1 MTTTS
6 SDSERMQDRLRLIEE
21 MLITNPDDPFL
32 HYAAALEH
40 RKAGNTSKARVILSD
55 LMISQPE
62 YLGTYYQLGKILEQE
77 GQTENAVE
85 VYRKGK
91 QIAEMKNDVK
101 TLGELSEALMLLDED

>member
-1 MTTTS
+1 MTATS
-6 SDSERMQDRLRLIEE
+6 SDSERMQNRLRLIEE

-40 RKAGNTSKARVILSD
+40 QKAGNTAKAREILGD
-55 LMISQPE
+55 LMIHQPE

-77 GQTENAVE
+77 GKTEDAVE
-85 VYRKGK
+85 VYHKGK
-91 QIAEMKNDVK
+91 QIAEMKNDIK